1 MENNIQPAQPQNG
14 SKKKKYII
22 TGVVLFV
29 LIAGLIAGLILVGSR
44 QLFKQEAAVPGGVA
58 TVSITPTQ
66 STIAAGETISANV
79 YFNTTGRQ
87 VNAMT
92 VQLEYPFTGA
102 SPPITVSDNI
112 QIDPALVADD
122 WTFPIKSVATVG
134 NKIVIKIGGF
144 NQFGYTSAGDTKLA
158 TLTFT
163 GVFPGK
169 IIVSFNPTESK
180 ITDVDQAED
189 ILLIPSSTGTYIVSG
204 VVEASPTSAPT
215 TSPEG
220 SPESSPTAAPGTS
233 PSPTPENDATPTAT
247 PTPASGGIDDSGGG
261 GTTTTTT
268 GTTATAPPLPDSGV
282 SLPTIIGISAG
293 LLLII
298 PLIILAI

>member
-1 MENNIQPAQPQNG
+1 MENNIQPAQPQEG

-44 QLFKQEAAVPGGVA
+44 QLFRQEAAVEGGVA

-79 YFNTTGRQ
+79 YFNTTGHE
-87 VNAMT
+87 VSAMT
-92 VQLEYPFTGA
+92 VQLEYSFTGT

-112 QIDPALVADD
+112 QIDPALVAED
-122 WTFPIKSVATVG
+122 WNFPIKTVTTVG
-134 NKIVIKIGGF
+134 NKKVIKIGGY

-163 GVFPGK
+163 GVSPGK

-180 ITDVDQAED
+180 TQDVANDTD

-204 VVEASPTSAPT
+204 VVEASPSSAPT
-215 TSPEG
+215 AAPDG
-220 SPESSPTAAPGTS
+220 SPESSPTPAPGTS
-233 PSPTPENDATPTAT
+233 PTPGNDATPTAT
-247 PTPASGGIDDSGGG
+247 PTPASGGTDDSGSG

-282 SLPTIIGISAG
+282 SLPTILGISAG

-298 PLIILAI
+298 PLVILAI

>member
-1 MENNIQPAQPQNG
+1 MENNIQPAQPQG
-14 SKKKKYII
+14 SDKKKKYII
-22 TGVVLFV
+22 TAVVLFV
-29 LIAGLIAGLILVGSR
+29 LVGGLIAGLILVGSR
-44 QLFKQEAAVPGGVA
+44 QLFRQEAAVEGGVA

-66 STIAAGETISANV
+66 STITAGETISANV

-87 VNAMT
+87 VSAMT

-112 QIDPALVADD
+112 QIDPALIADD
-122 WTFPIKSVATVG
+122 WTFSIKSVSTVG
-134 NKIVIKIGGF
+134 NKEVIKIGGF
-144 NQFGYTSAGDTKLA
+144 NQLGYTSTGDTKLA

-163 GVFPGK
+163 GVSPGK

-180 ITDVDQAED
+180 ITDVDKAED

-204 VVEASPTSAPT
+204 LVEPTPTATPSAP
-215 TSPEG
+215 PEG
-220 SPESSPTAAPGTS
+220 SPESSPTSEPGA
-233 PSPTPENDATPTAT
+233 SPTPTPLGGSSPT
-247 PTPASGGIDDSGGG
+247 PTPTSGGTTGDGGGG

-268 GTTATAPPLPDSGV
+268 TTPPPLPDSGV
-282 SLPTIIGISAG
+282 SLPTILGISAG

-298 PLIILAI
+298 PLVILAL

>member
-14 SKKKKYII
+14 DKKKKYII

-44 QLFKQEAAVPGGVA
+44 QLFRQEAAVEGGVA

-79 YFNTTGRQ
+79 YFNTTGHE
-87 VNAMT
+87 VSSMT

-102 SPPITVSDNI
+102 DPPITVSDNI
-112 QIDPALVADD
+112 QIDPALVAED
-122 WTFPIKSVATVG
+122 WNFPIKTVTTVG
-134 NKIVIKIGGF
+134 NKIVIKIGGY
-144 NQFGYTSAGDTKLA
+144 NQFGYTSEGDTKLA

-163 GVFPGK
+163 GVSPGR
-169 IIVSFNPTESK
+169 IIVSFNPTASK
-180 ITDVDQAED
+180 VQDVANYTD

-204 VVEASPTSAPT
+204 VVESSPSSAPT
-215 TSPEG
+215 SEPDG
-220 SPESSPTAAPGTS
+220 SPESSP
-233 PSPTPENDATPTAT
+233 SPTPGNDATPTAT
-247 PTPASGGIDDSGGG
+247 PTPASGGTDDSGSGG
-261 GTTTTTT
+261 TTTTT

-282 SLPTIIGISAG
+282 SLPTILGISAG

-298 PLIILAI
+298 PLVILAI